1 MRFGRVLSLV
11 PGDGGRGAF
20 APGWV
25 RIQDEPPSP
34 AARRTLE
41 LLLVMGAV
49 CAAWSWLGRL
59 DVVVVADGRL
69 VPRTLVRT
77 LQSAEG
83 GVVREVFVAEGEPV
97 LAGQLVARLDA
108 TVTESEARALRAELV
123 RRTLQRRRADAELA
137 ERSFERHAGD
147 PDEAYSTALAQYE
160 ANRRVHRDAMLQE
173 SAAVERLAQELSAAR
188 ATERKLERVAPI
200 VRSAAA
206 RYGQLHSEGFVSE
219 LALLE
224 RERDR
229 IEKDHD
235 LDAQRHV
242 VAGLDAALRQAERRL
257 AQVLS
262 GYRRE
267 LEAERA
273 QAEGEI
279 VRLGEA
285 LSRELHRADHV
296 ELRAPAAGVVK
307 DLAARAPGALLAP
320 GAAFATLVPAGDG
333 LAAEVLIRHEDAG
346 VVRVGQGA
354 RVKLAAYPFQK
365 YGTLDGRVV
374 HVAPDSTEPATSDR
388 AAGPSG
394 FRARIELDALQLREA
409 DESHSLSAGMLAS
422 AEIRLGERRV
432 IEYLLSPF
440 QRAWHDAA
448 RER

>member
-11 PGDGGRGAF
+11 PGDGGHGAF

-173 SAAVERLAQELSAAR
+173 SSAVERLAQELSAAR
-188 ATERKLERVAPI
+188 TTERKLERVAPI

-307 DLAARAPGALLAP
+307 DLAARVPGALLAP